1 MASCSREEREDSTL
15 ANFQSNMSDSDAKPN
30 INLDLETAFLP
41 AWAQKSSNDNPY
53 AKYEGKTR
61 DYDRDDRRP
70 RGRRDDG
77 PSGFRRGDRPGR
89 SDRSDRPKRSQDRRG
104 NDRASR
110 PSGNRDRGRSSGGG
124 ERPPYSGGG
133 QRGAGAR
140 NREAFRKE
148 RPRKTRQEIL
158 ASLPNFKVQVIPEEK
173 GVALLA
179 KRIRLQGRAYP
190 LFDIARLITQSLDRF
205 RVRVSTVQPN
215 GTDVPQT
222 LWVCRN
228 DQTLW
233 LTEAEAIAHT
243 LSKHLDQYYLSE
255 KTKTDPPKGNFSFVA
270 QCGLSGVL
278 LGPPNYHG
286 YQTKLK
292 ELHADRYA
300 RMHFE
305 RFKSNVK
312 IVHDEEVVAKWLEEQ
327 SWTTEYTD
335 KTNPEADKLHSIEE
349 VQEHFKQHHMAGAVE
364 EVKHA
369 EVSGDFQ
376 KQASRPMRDLVRFH
390 VEDQR
395 RFPLQLATELSH
407 QFTRQGLQFFKV
419 NKTVTHVSV
428 SRPHY
433 LDLELT
439 PVSESVQKIVQFIE
453 QTEDCN
459 RSKVMEALAPSEKKC
474 FDGDEGSA
482 GSATAGNKDDG
493 SADPSAPEELG
504 TAAGDAAESVPSA
517 ESTKEAVPPE
527 MTPEQTAVS
536 SDLHWLIHQGHVIE
550 FSNGKM
556 ETAKKP
562 KVQPQKPKPKAKV
575 DTGDTAPASES
586 APQAQPEAPTP
597 VTAEEPTPVESPSN
611 EGPSPGAIAP
621 AEESAASSGSSS
633 DEADISTAS
642 TASISAEVTED
653 SQGDHPQS
661 GSPEAP
667 VDDASNESQAP
678 VNAE

>member
-1 MASCSREEREDSTL
+1 M
-15 ANFQSNMSDSDAKPN
+15 
-30 INLDLETAFLP
+30 
-41 AWAQKSSNDNPY
+41 
-53 AKYEGKTR
+53 
-61 DYDRDDRRP
+61 
-70 RGRRDDG
+70 
-77 PSGFRRGDRPGR
+77 
-89 SDRSDRPKRSQDRRG
+89 
-104 NDRASR
+104 
-110 PSGNRDRGRSSGGG
+110 
-124 ERPPYSGGG
+124 
-133 QRGAGAR
+133 
-140 NREAFRKE
+140 
-148 RPRKTRQEIL
+148 
-158 ASLPNFKVQVIPEEK
+158 IPEEK

-215 GTDVPQT
+215 GTDVPQA

-233 LTEAEAIAHT
+233 LTEAEAIDHA

-300 RMHFE
+300 RMHFD

-335 KTNPEADKLHSIEE
+335 KANPEAGKLHSIEE

-364 EVKHA
+364 EVRHA

-433 LDLELT
+433 LDLDLT

-459 RSKVMEALAPSEKKC
+459 RSKVMEALAPSEKRSS
-474 FDGDEGSA
+474 DGDEGSA
-482 GSATAGNKDDG
+482 GNATADNKDDG
-493 SADPSAPEELG
+493 SVAPSAPEDPG

-562 KVQPQKPKPKAKV
+562 KVQPQKPKAKPKPKANV
-575 DTGDTAPASES
+575 DTGEKVSASDS
-586 APQAQPEAPTP
+586 APQAQPEAPPP
-597 VTAEEPTPVESPSN
+597 VTAAEATPVERPSN
-611 EGPSPGAIAP
+611 EGPSPEAVET
-621 AEESAASSGSSS
+621 AEESAASSGRSS
-633 DEADISTAS
+633 DQADISTAS
-642 TASISAEVTED
+642 TASTSAEITED

-661 GSPEAP
+661 GSPEGP

>member
-1 MASCSREEREDSTL
+1 
-15 ANFQSNMSDSDAKPN
+15 
-30 INLDLETAFLP
+30 
-41 AWAQKSSNDNPY
+41 
-53 AKYEGKTR
+53 
-61 DYDRDDRRP
+61 
-70 RGRRDDG
+70 
-77 PSGFRRGDRPGR
+77 
-89 SDRSDRPKRSQDRRG
+89 
-104 NDRASR
+104 
-110 PSGNRDRGRSSGGG
+110 
-124 ERPPYSGGG
+124 
-133 QRGAGAR
+133 
-140 NREAFRKE
+140 
-148 RPRKTRQEIL
+148 
-158 ASLPNFKVQVIPEEK
+158 
-173 GVALLA
+173 
-179 KRIRLQGRAYP
+179 
-190 LFDIARLITQSLDRF
+190 
-205 RVRVSTVQPN
+205 
-215 GTDVPQT
+215 
-222 LWVCRN
+222 
-228 DQTLW
+228 
-233 LTEAEAIAHT
+233 
-243 LSKHLDQYYLSE
+243 
-255 KTKTDPPKGNFSFVA
+255 
-270 QCGLSGVL
+270 
-278 LGPPNYHG
+278 
-286 YQTKLK
+286 
-292 ELHADRYA
+292 
-300 RMHFE
+300 MHFE

-335 KTNPEADKLHSIEE
+335 KANPEADKLHSIEE

-459 RSKVMEALAPSEKKC
+459 RSKVMDALAPSEKKC
-474 FDGDEGSA
+474 SDGDEGSA

-493 SADPSAPEELG
+493 SADSSAPEELG

-562 KVQPQKPKPKAKV
+562 KVQPQKPKAKPKPKAKM
-575 DTGDTAPASES
+575 DTDGTAPASDS

-597 VTAEEPTPVESPSN
+597 VKAAEPTPVESPSN
-611 EGPSPGAIAP
+611 EGLSPGAVAT
-621 AEESAASSGSSS
+621 AEESAASSGRSS
-633 DEADISTAS
+633 DEADVSTAS
-642 TASISAEVTED
+642 TASTSAEVTED
-653 SQGDHPQS
+653 RQGDHPQS
-661 GSPEAP
+661 GSPEGP

>member
-1 MASCSREEREDSTL
+1 M
-15 ANFQSNMSDSDAKPN
+15 
-30 INLDLETAFLP
+30 
-41 AWAQKSSNDNPY
+41 
-53 AKYEGKTR
+53 
-61 DYDRDDRRP
+61 
-70 RGRRDDG
+70 
-77 PSGFRRGDRPGR
+77 
-89 SDRSDRPKRSQDRRG
+89 
-104 NDRASR
+104 
-110 PSGNRDRGRSSGGG
+110 
-124 ERPPYSGGG
+124 
-133 QRGAGAR
+133 
-140 NREAFRKE
+140 
-148 RPRKTRQEIL
+148 
-158 ASLPNFKVQVIPEEK
+158 IPEEK

-215 GTDVPQT
+215 GTDVPQA

-233 LTEAEAIAHT
+233 LTEAEAIDHA

-300 RMHFE
+300 RMHFD

-335 KTNPEADKLHSIEE
+335 KANPEAGKLHSIEE

-364 EVKHA
+364 EVRHA

-433 LDLELT
+433 LDLDLT

-459 RSKVMEALAPSEKKC
+459 RSKVMEALAPSEKRSS
-474 FDGDEGSA
+474 DGDEGSA
-482 GSATAGNKDDG
+482 GNATADNKDDG
-493 SADPSAPEELG
+493 SVAPSAPEDPG

-562 KVQPQKPKPKAKV
+562 KVQPQKPKAKPKPKANV
-575 DTGDTAPASES
+575 DTGEKVSASDS

-597 VTAEEPTPVESPSN
+597 VTAAEATPVERPSN
-611 EGPSPGAIAP
+611 QGPSPEAVET
-621 AEESAASSGSSS
+621 AEESAASSGRSS
-633 DEADISTAS
+633 DKADISTAS
-642 TASISAEVTED
+642 TASTSAEITED

-661 GSPEAP
+661 GSPEGP

>member
-1 MASCSREEREDSTL
+1 MASCSPEEKGDSTL
-15 ANFQSNMSDSDAKPN
+15 AIFQSNMSDSDAKPN

-61 DYDRDDRRP
+61 DHDRDDRRP

-77 PSGFRRGDRPGR
+77 PSGFRRGDR
-89 SDRSDRPKRSQDRRG
+89 SDRPKRSQDRRG
-104 NDRASR
+104 NDRRSR
-110 PSGNRDRGRSSGGG
+110 PAGNRDRGRPSGGG
-124 ERPPYSGGG
+124 DRPPYSGGG
-133 QRGAGAR
+133 QRRAGGR

-215 GTDVPQT
+215 GTDVPQN

-233 LTEAEAIAHT
+233 LTEAEAIDHA

-312 IVHDEEVVAKWLEEQ
+312 IVHGEEVVAKWLEEQ

-335 KTNPEADKLHSIEE
+335 KANPEADKLHSIEE

-369 EVSGDFQ
+369 EVSGDSQ
-376 KQASRPMRDLVRFH
+376 KQGSRPMRDLVRFH

-459 RSKVMEALAPSEKKC
+459 RSKVMEALAPSEKTSS
-474 FDGDEGSA
+474 DRDEVA
-482 GSATAGNKDDG
+482 AENATAENKSDRLV
-493 SADPSAPEELG
+493 DPSAPEEPG
-504 TAAGDAAESVPSA
+504 TAAGDAAGSVPST
-517 ESTKEAVPPE
+517 ESTKEAVPLE
-527 MTPEQTAVS
+527 ITPEQAAVS

-562 KVQPQKPKPKAKV
+562 KAQPQKPKPKAKV
-575 DTGDTAPASES
+575 NTGQKAPASES

-597 VTAEEPTPVESPSN
+597 VTAAEPTPVEISSN
-611 EGPSPGAIAP
+611 EEPSPEADVT
-621 AEESAASSGSSS
+621 AEDRAASGGTSS
-633 DEADISTAS
+633 DEPDISTAS
-642 TASISAEVTED
+642 TASISAEVTRG
-653 SQGDHPQS
+653 SQGDNPQT
-661 GSPEAP
+661 GSPKAP
-667 VDDASNESQAP
+667 VEDASDDSQAP
-678 VNAE
+678 VNAG

>member
-1 MASCSREEREDSTL
+1 M
-15 ANFQSNMSDSDAKPN
+15 
-30 INLDLETAFLP
+30 
-41 AWAQKSSNDNPY
+41 
-53 AKYEGKTR
+53 
-61 DYDRDDRRP
+61 
-70 RGRRDDG
+70 
-77 PSGFRRGDRPGR
+77 
-89 SDRSDRPKRSQDRRG
+89 
-104 NDRASR
+104 
-110 PSGNRDRGRSSGGG
+110 
-124 ERPPYSGGG
+124 
-133 QRGAGAR
+133 
-140 NREAFRKE
+140 
-148 RPRKTRQEIL
+148 
-158 ASLPNFKVQVIPEEK
+158 IPEEK

-215 GTDVPQT
+215 GTDVPQN

-233 LTEAEAIAHT
+233 LTEAEAIDHA

-255 KTKTDPPKGNFSFVA
+255 KTKTEPPKGNFSFVA

-312 IVHDEEVVAKWLEEQ
+312 IVHGEEVVAKWLEEQ

-335 KTNPEADKLHSIEE
+335 KANPEADKLHSIEE

-376 KQASRPMRDLVRFH
+376 KQGSRPMRDLVRFH

-459 RSKVMEALAPSEKKC
+459 RSKVMEALAPSEKTSS
-474 FDGDEGSA
+474 DGDEGSA
-482 GSATAGNKDDG
+482 ENSTPENENDR
-493 SADPSAPEELG
+493 SVDPSVPEEPG
-504 TAAGDAAESVPSA
+504 TAAGDAARSVPST
-517 ESTKEAVPPE
+517 ESTKEAVLPE
-527 MTPEQTAVS
+527 ITPEQTAVS

-556 ETAKKP
+556 ETAKQP
-562 KVQPQKPKPKAKV
+562 KAQPQKPKPKAKV
-575 DTGDTAPASES
+575 NTGQKAPASDS
-586 APQAQPEAPTP
+586 APQPQPEAPTP
-597 VTAEEPTPVESPSN
+597 VKATEQTPVEISSKD
-611 EGPSPGAIAP
+611 GPSPEADAT
-621 AEESAASSGSSS
+621 AEDRAASGGTSS
-633 DEADISTAS
+633 DEPDISTAS
-642 TASISAEVTED
+642 TASISVEVTGG
-653 SQGDHPQS
+653 SQGDNPQT
-661 GSPEAP
+661 GSPKAP
-667 VDDASNESQAP
+667 VEDASDDSQAP
-678 VNAE
+678 VNAG

>member
-1 MASCSREEREDSTL
+1 M
-15 ANFQSNMSDSDAKPN
+15 
-30 INLDLETAFLP
+30 
-41 AWAQKSSNDNPY
+41 
-53 AKYEGKTR
+53 
-61 DYDRDDRRP
+61 
-70 RGRRDDG
+70 
-77 PSGFRRGDRPGR
+77 
-89 SDRSDRPKRSQDRRG
+89 
-104 NDRASR
+104 
-110 PSGNRDRGRSSGGG
+110 
-124 ERPPYSGGG
+124 
-133 QRGAGAR
+133 
-140 NREAFRKE
+140 
-148 RPRKTRQEIL
+148 
-158 ASLPNFKVQVIPEEK
+158 IPEEK

-205 RVRVSTVQPN
+205 RVRISTVQPN
-215 GTDVPQT
+215 GTEVPQS
-222 LWVCRN
+222 LWICRN

-233 LTEAEAIAHT
+233 LTEAEAIDHA

-312 IVHDEEVVAKWLEEQ
+312 IVHDDEVVAKWLEEQ

-335 KTNPEADKLHSIEE
+335 KANPEADKLHSIEE
-349 VQEHFKQHHMAGAVE
+349 VQEHFKKHHMAGAVE

-453 QTEDCN
+453 QTDDCN
-459 RSKVMEALAPSEKKC
+459 RSKVMQALASSEVTSSIDNKGASKN
-474 FDGDEGSA
+474 
-482 GSATAGNKDDG
+482 ATAENKDEA
-493 SADPSAPEELG
+493 SVAPPASEEAG
-504 TAAGDAAESVPSA
+504 TAAGEAVESVPSGEA
-517 ESTKEAVPPE
+517 TKEVVPAE
-527 MTPEQTAVS
+527 MTPEQAAVS

-562 KVQPQKPKPKAKV
+562 KAQPQKPKAQPQKPKAQPQKPKAQPQKPKPKAKL
-575 DTGDTAPASES
+575 DTSEKAPASDS
-586 APQAQPEAPTP
+586 TPQAKSEAT
-597 VTAEEPTPVESPSN
+597 THLKAEGPTPVENLSN
-611 EGPSPGAIAP
+611 EGRSPDADAT
-621 AEESAASSGSSS
+621 AEERATSGGTSS
-633 DEADISTAS
+633 DEADISTTS
-642 TASISAEVTED
+642 VSAEITEATGG
-653 SQGDHPQS
+653 SQGDHPQT

-667 VDDASNESQAP
+667 VDDASDESQAP

>member
-1 MASCSREEREDSTL
+1 
-15 ANFQSNMSDSDAKPN
+15 
-30 INLDLETAFLP
+30 
-41 AWAQKSSNDNPY
+41 
-53 AKYEGKTR
+53 
-61 DYDRDDRRP
+61 
-70 RGRRDDG
+70 
-77 PSGFRRGDRPGR
+77 
-89 SDRSDRPKRSQDRRG
+89 
-104 NDRASR
+104 
-110 PSGNRDRGRSSGGG
+110 
-124 ERPPYSGGG
+124 
-133 QRGAGAR
+133 
-140 NREAFRKE
+140 
-148 RPRKTRQEIL
+148 
-158 ASLPNFKVQVIPEEK
+158 VIPEEK

-205 RVRVSTVQPN
+205 RVRISTVQPN
-215 GTDVPQT
+215 GTEVPQS
-222 LWVCRN
+222 LWICRN

-233 LTEAEAIAHT
+233 LTEAEAIDHA

-312 IVHDEEVVAKWLEEQ
+312 IVHDDEVVAKWLEEQ

-335 KTNPEADKLHSIEE
+335 KANPEADKLHSIEE

-453 QTEDCN
+453 QTDDCN
-459 RSKVMEALAPSEKKC
+459 RSKVMQALASSEVTSSIDNKGASKN
-474 FDGDEGSA
+474 
-482 GSATAGNKDDG
+482 ATAENKDEA
-493 SADPSAPEELG
+493 SVAPPASEEAG
-504 TAAGDAAESVPSA
+504 TAAGEAVESVPSG
-517 ESTKEAVPPE
+517 ETTKEVVPAE
-527 MTPEQTAVS
+527 MTPEQAAVS

-562 KVQPQKPKPKAKV
+562 KAQPKKPKPKAKL
-575 DTGDTAPASES
+575 DTSEKAPASDS
-586 APQAQPEAPTP
+586 TPPAKSEAT
-597 VTAEEPTPVESPSN
+597 THLKAEGPTPVENLPN
-611 EGPSPGAIAP
+611 EGRSPDADAT
-621 AEESAASSGSSS
+621 AEERATSGGTSS
-633 DEADISTAS
+633 DEADISTTS
-642 TASISAEVTED
+642 VSAEITEATGG
-653 SQGDHPQS
+653 SQGDHPQT

-667 VDDASNESQAP
+667 VDDASDESQAP